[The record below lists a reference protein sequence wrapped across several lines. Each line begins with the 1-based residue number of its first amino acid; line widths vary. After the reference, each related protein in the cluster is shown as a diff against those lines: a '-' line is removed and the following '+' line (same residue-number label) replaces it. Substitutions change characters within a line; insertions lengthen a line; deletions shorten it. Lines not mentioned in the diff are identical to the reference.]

1 MPVCLV
7 PLENG
12 GSPIVLDKAIILV
25 GRHPDCDL
33 VLSQSRKISRKHCCL
48 AQVNDSLMVRDLG
61 STNGVWVNGDR
72 IRREQRLRLGDE
84 VAFGDVPFRLEDQSL
99 KAKKRAKRRPDEEA
113 EELEGWQDN
122 QPVSQRLDLS
132 QDVPIPIPDEG
143 QSFAV
148 EASADDLPRPVLEP
162 DDSDD
167 GIICLTEDDG
177 DDDLGFEDGIYLE
190 DDAFPEE

>member
-84 VAFGDVPFRLEDQSL
+84 VSFGDVPFRLEDQSL
-99 KAKKRAKRRPDEEA
+99 KAKRRAKKPPVQEA
-113 EELEGWQDN
+113 ETNEEWQDN
-122 QPVSQRLDLS
+122 QPVAERLDLS

-148 EASADDLPRPVLEP
+148 EGSADDLPIPIFEP
-162 DDSDD
+162 DDSGEDM
-167 GIICLTEDDG
+167 ICLTEDDQAEPPS
-177 DDDLGFEDGIYLE
+177 FEDGIFLK